1 MIYHALTQ
9 QGKTYTDEIEYVV
22 IHNED
27 GELAILKDHT
37 PIILQVREGYIKLVS
52 DKTERYIVIEQG
64 VIEFKNNELS
74 ILSLEA
80 QMGDTLEKARSTFDL
95 MKKEKLNLA
104 KKENVDFS
112 KLERELKENITK
124 GKAGQL

>member
-1 MIYHALTQ
+1 MIYKVLTQ
-9 QGKTYTDEIEYVV
+9 QGKSLTDEVEYVV
-22 IHNED
+22 IRNED

-37 PIILQVREGYIKLVS
+37 PIILQIREGFVRFVTDKSEKYLV
-52 DKTERYIVIEQG
+52 VEQG

-74 ILSLEA
+74 ILALEA
-80 QMGDTLEKARSTFDL
+80 QMGDTFEEAKKTFDQV
-95 MKKEKLNLA
+95 KKEKLDLT

-124 GKAGQL
+124 GKAGQV

>member
-95 MKKEKLNLA
+95 MKKEKLNLT